1 MAKLVLSFNGEP
13 LREYDLDQESMTIG
27 RKADNDIQID
37 NLAVSGKHAK
47 ILTILDDSFI
57 EDLESTNG
65 TFINGEKINKH
76 ALRNG
81 EVIAIGKHELAYIN
95 NAAGGGVDDFER
107 TMVIR
112 PDAAGMP
119 EQDQTGTNLEKS
131 IGKIASDLA
140 AAGPVGKDGP
150 GPASLSLLNG
160 TNKGKEILL
169 RQALT
174 TLGKPGVQVA
184 AITRRPSAYYLT
196 VVDAASS
203 PSNPTVNGKEVSNQG
218 QALKSGDEIEVA
230 DIKMRFNML

>member
-1 MAKLVLSFNGEP
+1 MAKLILSFKGET
-13 LREYDLDQESMTIG
+13 LREYDLDRETMLIG
-27 RKADNDIQID
+27 RKADNDIHID

-47 ILTILDDSFI
+47 VLTILNDSFI
-57 EDLESTNG
+57 EDLGSTNG
-65 TFINGEKINKH
+65 TFIDGEKIRKH
-76 ALRNG
+76 ALKNG
-81 EVIAIGKHELAYIN
+81 EVITIGKHKLTYVN
-95 NAAGGGVDDFER
+95 SVYGSGDGDFEK
-107 TMVIR
+107 TVVIR

-119 EQDQTGTNLEKS
+119 AQDQTGTNLEKS

-203 PSNPTVNGKEVSNQG
+203 PSNPTVNGKEVNNEGQG
-218 QALKSGDEIEVA
+218 LNNGDEIEVA
-230 DIKMRFNML
+230 GIKMRFNML